1 MMIAYHR
8 SIAWVVCAFN
18 IMHQCTHLF
27 INFES
32 IEIWNL
38 NEKTKT
44 ETNHGWLPTKQNE
57 NQKGDNENKTSE
69 TAILWFETSEERI
82 YDRCDI
88 CRVVAL
94 VVVFASCQSR
104 SWRRIESR
112 KNLRGEC
119 WNFERK
125 TSFFLFDCFACF
137 FFKSK
142 QNNNIINSEKKT
154 NIDTKTKRITERAMK
169 VRYRRCAQ
177 ARIAAQTHQPSQL
190 RVESPIAKKKMMMM
204 MNYRTIA
211 LCFWVW
217 SISNRKTT
225 NETYRLVV
233 AKLIRQSHV
242 SQLELNKWGYDCWN
256 SKIFFYLV

>member
-142 QNNNIINSEKKT
+142 QNNNMKKKQTSIQKQNALPSAPWRFDIVVALKPESRRRRINHRNFES
-154 NIDTKTKRITERAMK
+154 K
-169 VRYRRCAQ
+169 VRLRR
-177 ARIAAQTHQPSQL
+177 RRWWWWWTIGQL
-190 RVESPIAKKKMMMM
+190 RCVFEFDQYQIGKQRMKPIDWWWP
-204 MNYRTIA
+204 N
-211 LCFWVW
+211 
-217 SISNRKTT
+217 
-225 NETYRLVV
+225 
-233 AKLIRQSHV
+233 
-242 SQLELNKWGYDCWN
+242 
-256 SKIFFYLV
+256 